1 MTVAY
6 LPGPAAILLL
16 RSDLRRRPRTRG
28 GKKRRGRSGGERE
41 REMPMPSFEA
51 MDAEDGAPARINRSV
66 INVPGIRGMEEIWQP
81 TLYTPRPAPPRDG
94 TGRDGTARMI
104 SYCSLA
110 AGIVT
115 PSSVNDDAVSS
126 LLPPPLSSSFC
137 PPHSRRNLVASSPLF
152 FPLYP
157 LFDDYIFPI
166 YIYIFRDKF

>member
-1 MTVAY
+1 MRASDDSRLFTGARGH
-6 LPGPAAILLL
+6 LAAAIRLKEEAPNT
-16 RSDLRRRPRTRG
+16 RGKKTKGAIRRR
-28 GKKRRGRSGGERE
+28 ERE
-41 REMPMPSFEA
+41 RDPVPMPSFEA

-126 LLPPPLSSSFC
+126 LLPSPLSSSFC
-137 PPHSRRNLVASSPLF
+137 PPHS
-152 FPLYP
+152 
-157 LFDDYIFPI
+157 
-166 YIYIFRDKF
+166 